1 MIEIFEIEGF
11 GFGYKG
17 EGIYQE
23 CDPELDGFEPM
34 TRERAEQMAAII
46 TARIGQ

>member
-17 EGIYQE
+17 DGIYQD
-23 CDPELDGFEPM
+23 CDPDIDGFAPM
-34 TRERAEQMAAII
+34 TRERAEQMAAVVS
-46 TARIGQ
+46 ARLGQ